1 MAEAWL
7 DYIMERGKRMNL
19 RKQIENYVPFDKD
32 EKRVKE
38 YLLKWI
44 DTFDDVLTRENEF
57 GHFASSAFVV
67 NKTRDKMLVVYHN
80 IYDAW
85 IFPGG
90 HADGEEDLLSVAI
103 REVEE
108 ETGLKTKVLDSSIY
122 AISSSPIIGHVK
134 RGNYIPAHTH
144 LDVIYLLEANDSL
157 PLNYRE
163 EESKG
168 VKWISFKE
176 TIGEDIVDFIRLVHK
191 RLIKKLEGKSNI

>member
-1 MAEAWL
+1 
-7 DYIMERGKRMNL
+7 MERGKRMTL
-19 RKQIENYVPFDKD
+19 RNQIENYVPFDK
-32 EKRVKE
+32 EEEEVKE
-38 YLLKWI
+38 YLLKW
-44 DTFDDVLTRENEF
+44 TARYENNN
-57 GHFASSAFVV
+57 AK
-67 NKTRDKMLVVYHN
+67 NN
-80 IYDAW
+80 
-85 IFPGG
+85 
-90 HADGEEDLLSVAI
+90 GEENLLSVAI

-122 AISSSPIIGHVK
+122 AISASPIIGHIK

-144 LDVIYLLEANDSL
+144 LDVIYLLEADESL

-176 TIGEDIVDFIRLVHK
+176 AIGEDIVDFIRPVHK